1 MVPGSRKYSACTGSS
16 SASPSQRCKH
26 PLDSTLLLESAAVEI
41 MAIGQV
47 DATLL
52 PQLLDRQIATEPL
65 LDSRSE
71 DDQDLKREAVA
82 PAVEAQYQGGSSGVR
97 APIVVLGTTMSEA
110 QEGILAPGRD
120 DGRQLL
126 EATSIVIVSHDSTEF
141 LPDCI
146 ASVKGVG
153 SMYPSLIVVDAF
165 SSDGTA
171 EMLRSQTFGDITPVL
186 LDHNPGFGTAANTG
200 VSQVDA
206 DSRFVLILNADCVI
220 LPSTISSMV
229 YQLMG
234 DPRLGCVAP
243 EVLLD
248 EVRGGQK
255 VGHEFRSARREFRL
269 LVAPS
274 GSTNEIRSQERMTT
288 GWVVCAAVLFRLS
301 AFREVGGFP
310 QHYFMYAE
318 DIDICWRLQECGWQ
332 TALTRGASAR
342 HIGGAS
348 ATQRW
353 SDREIRARKLT
364 NELLFYDEAKGELAS
379 RVLSCLR
386 LLRVILRRG
395 NSRRQ
400 AVEAGILARHI
411 AFGIGR
417 HRRKPIQ

>member
-1 MVPGSRKYSACTGSS
+1 M
-16 SASPSQRCKH
+16 
-26 PLDSTLLLESAAVEI
+26 EI

-269 LVAPS
+269 LV
-274 GSTNEIRSQERMTT
+274 GQ
-288 GWVVCAAVLFRLS
+288 AA
-301 AFREVGGFP
+301 
-310 QHYFMYAE
+310 
-318 DIDICWRLQECGWQ
+318 
-332 TALTRGASAR
+332 
-342 HIGGAS
+342 
-348 ATQRW
+348 
-353 SDREIRARKLT
+353 
-364 NELLFYDEAKGELAS
+364 N
-379 RVLSCLR
+379 
-386 LLRVILRRG
+386 
-395 NSRRQ
+395 N
-400 AVEAGILARHI
+400 
-411 AFGIGR
+411 
-417 HRRKPIQ
+417 